1 MEQCEK
7 RLNQKF
13 SPKEIKNG
21 CLKDFLIETDYDI
34 LKAGS
39 VYLLNFQISD
49 VLINKLKQNTCFL
62 NDQPWTTDNPEF

>member
-7 RLNQKF
+7 RLNRKF
-13 SPKEIKNG
+13 SPEEIENG

-39 VYLLNFQISD
+39 AYLLNFQISD

-62 NDQPWTTDNPEF
+62 DDRP